1 MSKTGENL
9 FPESLFRPS
18 GKRFSNTKFRVSR
31 LWERWRTA
39 QGRPPKPER
48 LLQVDLGASSF
59 ELSLDLFRV
68 GLGNIHPRPNSTVRV
83 LYWGWTKDGQLFDST
98 DDHGGPVEFPL
109 DQVIDGWK
117 EGLQLMVKGEKRR
130 FWIPGHLAYDTDPR
144 PEVPKGQLTF
154 DIELIDFR

>member
-1 MSKTGENL
+1 MLRRCLPIVFLAALSACTLKQGGAPSDVAAPPADAHRT
-9 FPESLFRPS
+9 PS
-18 GKRFSNTKFRVSR
+18 GIASRVI
-31 LWERWRTA
+31 
-39 QGRPPKPER
+39 
-48 LLQVDLGASSF
+48 
-59 ELSLDLFRV
+59 RV
-68 GLGNIHPRPNSTVRV
+68 GLGNTHPRPNSTVRV
-83 LYWGWTKDGQLFDST
+83 LYWGWTKDGVLFDST